1 MDTIQ
6 NNMAKACRTKCQEM
20 QHHQSEISTQTS
32 LQTDHAPQMMVQAAK
47 SLLVSL
53 SHCPHWVVLLLLLR
67 FLSGP
72 GTGENPVAIPL
83 SGTA

>member
-1 MDTIQ
+1 
-6 NNMAKACRTKCQEM
+6 
-20 QHHQSEISTQTS
+20 
-32 LQTDHAPQMMVQAAK
+32 MMVQAAK

-53 SHCPHWVVLLLLLR
+53 SHCPHWVLLLLLLR